1 MVLPSARLFPSQFEF
16 YLHVSELFKAVSNT
30 QYDVS
35 FTQLALSV
43 ASPGLDTSSLWH
55 NVIKGLTDLAQY
67 EDAYTALVS
76 NPYERLCVSDGATAC
91 WFVLMLS
98 LLGRGTR
105 SVS

>member
-1 MVLPSARLFPSQFEF
+1 MVLPGGRLFRTQFEF
-16 YLHVSELFKAVSNT
+16 YLHVSDLFKAGGNT

-35 FTQLALSV
+35 FTQLALS
-43 ASPGLDTSSLWH
+43 AADPALDTSSLWH
-55 NVIKGLTDLAQY
+55 NVIKGHTDLGQF